1 MHNSFPANMKGKDNL
16 EYLAVDPMDN
26 TEMDFK
32 KNKMRGCELDS
43 FGSG

>member
-1 MHNSFPANMKGKDNL
+1 MHWANKKGKDDL
-16 EYLAVDPMDN
+16 EYLAADAMNN